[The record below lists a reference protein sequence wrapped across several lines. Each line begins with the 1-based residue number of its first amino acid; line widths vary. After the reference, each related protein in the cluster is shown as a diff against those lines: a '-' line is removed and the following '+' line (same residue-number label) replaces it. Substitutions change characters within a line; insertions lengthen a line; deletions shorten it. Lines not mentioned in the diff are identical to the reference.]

1 MSSNRVTYILQQR
14 PEAREVNFVC
24 VWPDHFMSEHFLAV
38 VIVDIGTVSFMKTLA
53 FDHSL
58 FDSRV
63 KTILY
68 F

>member
-14 PEAREVNFVC
+14 PEAREINFVC

-38 VIVDIGTVSFMKTLA
+38 VIVDIGTVSFKKTLA